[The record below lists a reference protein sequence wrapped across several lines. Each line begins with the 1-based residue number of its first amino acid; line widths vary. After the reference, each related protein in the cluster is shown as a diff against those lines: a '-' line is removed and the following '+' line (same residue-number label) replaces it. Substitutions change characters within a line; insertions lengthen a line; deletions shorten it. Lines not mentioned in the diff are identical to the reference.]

1 MRKVIL
7 LITGTVIYYFIAV
20 LTLFILTLL
29 FNDSFENVWLSAI
42 PVTIFAELLL
52 LAWYL
57 LDKHKKR
64 TK

>member
-1 MRKVIL
+1 MKKVIL
-7 LITGTVIYYFIAV
+7 FIAGTTIYYFIAV
-20 LTLFILTLL
+20 LTLFILTLM

-57 LDKHKKR
+57 LNKYKKH
-64 TK
+64 TN